1 MANEELKPCP
11 FCNIE
16 DDFYVYYDPD
26 DPDDVAYVECTFCYC
41 CGPHKPT
48 RSDAIAAWNHRQ
60 PDTGLVEA
68 LEKILEDAIDGDEN
82 GMCMYYSIKL
92 EVNDLLAKYR
102 SKE

>member
-1 MANEELKPCP
+1 MIEELKPCP
-11 FCNIE
+11 FCPS
-16 DDFYVYYDPD
+16 DDRSVLLIGGLLNPQCN
-26 DPDDVAYVECTFCYC
+26 ACKSS
-41 CGPHKPT
+41 CGLFNT
-48 RSDAIAAWNHRQ
+48 EGEAIAAWNHRQ